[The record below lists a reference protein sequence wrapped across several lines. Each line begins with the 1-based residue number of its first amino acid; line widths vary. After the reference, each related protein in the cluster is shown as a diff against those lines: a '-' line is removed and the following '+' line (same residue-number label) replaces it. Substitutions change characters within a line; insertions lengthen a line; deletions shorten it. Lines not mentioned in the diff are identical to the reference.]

1 MRIYKTK
8 TFARQAKDCG
18 LSNNDLIEAA
28 KEICDGLLDASLG
41 GYLIK
46 KRLGIAGRGKRGG
59 LRTIVAFKDPSNKIF
74 FLFLFS
80 KNAKEDVTTNELN
93 ALKLLA
99 SVFLSY
105 SDEDIARAIKANEL
119 LEVKVNE
126 KNCR

>member
-18 LSNNDLIEAA
+18 LSNKDLIEAA

-80 KNAKEDVTTNELN
+80 KNAKEDVTTKELN

>member
-8 TFARQAKDCG
+8 TFARQAKNCG
-18 LSNNDLIEAA
+18 LSNKDLIEAA
-28 KEICDGLLDASLG
+28 KEICDGLLDANLG

-59 LRTIVAFKDPSNKIF
+59 LRTIVAFKDPFNKIF
-74 FLFLFS
+74 YLFLFS
-80 KNAKEDVTTNELN
+80 KNAKEDVTTKELN